1 MIFLSNCCTLSFHF
15 RFDPSFD
22 VALQCKGQVH
32 FENKNATASDP
43 ERFEFDGKSLTEE
56 KVFFHT
62 PLTFY
67 HSLTTNRSNTET
79 IVPGPFFFLLF
90 AIILSVVRVR

>member
-67 HSLTTNRSNTET
+67 QQEQHRNNSPWTIFFSVICNNT
-79 IVPGPFFFLLF
+79 VC
-90 AIILSVVRVR
+90 R